1 MHSSI
6 LGAGLLGAAVLLFG
20 EAAAAGP
27 SCKAPQ
33 RVLERFIDADCES
46 CWAAPAPP
54 GLSSS
59 TWVLDWIVP
68 GSQGAAAPLATA
80 ALPEAAERLAMQQG
94 LALIDGNV
102 EVAQSLSAGRPRLRV
117 LGGPAWNGYLGLK
130 LEAQGRAPAG
140 SQAFLALVEDI
151 PAGTEGNP
159 SARRLVRAVAGPIDM
174 SHQRT
179 EELRAMRIPE
189 GAKPERLQGV
199 AWWIDG
205 DGRVGGMAAERCP
218 P

>member
-6 LGAGLLGAAVLLFG
+6 LGAGLLGAAALWSG
-20 EAAAAGP
+20 ATAIAAPA
-27 SCKAPQ
+27 CKAPQ

-46 CWAAPAPP
+46 CWAAPAQP
-54 GLSSS
+54 GLPAS

-68 GSQGAAAPLATA
+68 GSQGAAAPLAIA

-94 LALIDGNV
+94 LALIDG
-102 EVAQSLSAGRPRLRV
+102 SAEAVQALTAVRPRLRV
-117 LGGPAWNGYLGLK
+117 VGGPAWNGYLGLR

-140 SQAFLALVEDI
+140 AQAFLALVEDI
-151 PAGTEGNP
+151 PAGAEGNP

-174 SHQRT
+174 SHKRT

-199 AWWIDG
+199 AWWING
-205 DGRVGGMAAERCP
+205 DGRVGGMAAERCKP
-218 P
+218 